1 MLGNATAAAAAIKMP
16 FLTHLYVCTSVHECM
31 SVSTPHTHTHTKAK
45 AKFLAALTR
54 SRYLA
59 NPGCL
64 FTKQAQ

>member
-1 MLGNATAAAAAIKMP
+1 MKLIIELCISSSISEK
-16 FLTHLYVCTSVHECM
+16 L
-31 SVSTPHTHTHTKAK
+31 HTHTHKYKSKSK
-45 AKFLAALTR
+45 AKFLAALIR